1 MLQLT
6 CLAHRHANV
15 VDVRARGNANGV
27 TSALWL
33 SGFMTAFESI
43 TKPYAYQRPS
53 GAPPG

>member
-1 MLQLT
+1 MLQLS

-27 TSALWL
+27 ASALWL
-33 SGFMTAFESI
+33 SGFMTAFETI